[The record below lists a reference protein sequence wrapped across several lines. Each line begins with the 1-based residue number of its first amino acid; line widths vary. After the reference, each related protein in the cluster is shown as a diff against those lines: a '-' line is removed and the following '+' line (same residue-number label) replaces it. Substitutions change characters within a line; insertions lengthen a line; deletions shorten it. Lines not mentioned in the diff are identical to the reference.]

1 MEAETTLFFSQ
12 HASAIFALVG
22 AFAGGMLSFFGSLIL
37 KNRDF
42 KLRLWDQLAERKI
55 KAHENVIEL
64 AVAMRV
70 MMMLGGDDENGELRR
85 SPQVLIS
92 KQEFE
97 SWFTRFTQL
106 SLQGTTWLSVDAK
119 RELNF
124 VQDYLV
130 TLHERLRPI
139 PSDKYLAV
147 GVHIKNDFID
157 LSSSLEKAAFR
168 FFETGVDKL
177 ALESLDEWHKYERSV
192 TIDRLEKT
200 QLRKRWEL
208 VNSYAEF
215 ETE

>member
-1 MEAETTLFFSQ
+1 MDAETTSFLSE
-12 HASAIFALVG
+12 HASAIFAIAG
-22 AFAGGMLSFFGSLIL
+22 AVAGGILSFVGSLIL

-42 KLRLWDQLAERKI
+42 RLRLWDQLAERKI
-55 KAHENVIEL
+55 KAHENVIAL
-64 AVAMRV
+64 AVEMRV

-92 KQEFE
+92 KPEFE

-106 SLQGTTWLSVDAK
+106 SLQGTTWLSLDAK

-139 PSDKYLAV
+139 PSDRYLDV

-177 ALESLDEWHKYERSV
+177 ALESLDKWHKYERSV
-192 TIDRLEKT
+192 TIERLEKT
-200 QLRKRWEL
+200 QLRARWDL
-208 VNSYAEF
+208 VNSYSDLEAE
-215 ETE
+215 

>member
-1 MEAETTLFFSQ
+1 MEAETASFFSEY
-12 HASAIFALVG
+12 ASAIFALVG
-22 AFAGGMLSFFGSLIL
+22 AIAGGVLSFVGSLIL

-55 KAHENVIEL
+55 KAHENVISL
-64 AVAMRV
+64 AIEMRV
-70 MMMLGGDDENGELRR
+70 MVMLGGDDENGELRR

-92 KQEFE
+92 EQEFE

-106 SLQGTTWLSVDAK
+106 SLQGTTWLSLDAK

-130 TLHERLRPI
+130 TLYDRLRPI
-139 PSDKYLAV
+139 PSDRYLAV

-177 ALESLDEWHKYERSV
+177 ALESLEKWHKYERSV

-200 QLRKRWEL
+200 QLSKRWDL
-208 VNSYAEF
+208 VSSYAEL
-215 ETE
+215 EDE